1 MINCFVCG
9 KKKEDYEVWWNKIAI
24 GITYESEFQN
34 NDIIRSMTDKSMM
47 CHTCIQTIEKRVK
60 EDNSPDSV

>member
-24 GITYESEFQN
+24 GITYDSEFQSN
-34 NDIIRSMTDKSMM
+34 ETIRNMSDKSMM
-47 CHTCIQTIEKRVK
+47 CHGCIKTIEKIVEESK
-60 EDNSPDSV
+60 L